1 MTQFRFIP
9 LAIALSVASTLI
21 ACNTAPVMPMG
32 TAAAGTMGSS
42 EQMAKMDAQ
51 MKTMRAMHEKMM
63 AARTPDERN
72 KLMAEHM
79 KTMQDGMQMM
89 KGMGGAGMGDM
100 KGMPMPGMTAEM
112 SAHHQMMEKR
122 MQMMDAMMPMMMD
135 RMAAPAPR

>member
-21 ACNTAPVMPMG
+21 ACNTVPAMPMG
-32 TAAAGTMGSS
+32 TAAAGTKGSS

-51 MKTMRAMHEKMM
+51 MKTMRAMHEQMM
-63 AARTPDERN
+63 AAKTPDERN
-72 KLMAEHM
+72 KMMPEHM
-79 KTMQDGMQMM
+79 KAMQDGMQMM
-89 KGMGGAGMGDM
+89 KGMGGMGDM

-122 MQMMDAMMPMMMD
+122 MQMMDTMMPMMMD
-135 RMAAPAPR
+135 RMPAPAAK